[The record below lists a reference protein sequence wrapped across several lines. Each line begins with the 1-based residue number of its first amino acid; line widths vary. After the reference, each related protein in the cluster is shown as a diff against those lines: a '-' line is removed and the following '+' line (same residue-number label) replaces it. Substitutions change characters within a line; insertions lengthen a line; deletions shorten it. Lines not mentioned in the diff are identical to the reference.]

1 MANPT
6 NKTKDSFV
14 PKEVDIKTVNVFFD
28 GTKNNMFN
36 TDVYDE
42 NEHSDTSSYANA
54 YSNIAHLFSY
64 RNENNGQFWVYIE
77 GIGTRRGDTN
87 DEVAGYA
94 TGVGVTGVAQ
104 RAEQAFGAIEAAV
117 VNKPSI
123 IHINVFGFSRGAATA
138 RHFVHLAK
146 SNPSLFRRW
155 KLRSNQIKFKFVGL
169 FDTVSS
175 VGANFNNDVEEL
187 KLDFRDL
194 STTDKAFTKVFH
206 IIAADEYRLNF
217 SVTNINSAIRSGFG
231 YEVTIN
237 GAHADVGGAY
247 NNLTSERY
255 STLSNQE
262 KNWLVDKN
270 FYTSNKDE
278 LNSQSMGRGQF
289 NHIFTRTGIKNDIHK
304 VSLQMM
310 ARMSIKYG
318 KLEFSTGEKGL
329 SNYYNEVTGAVK
341 TLMTNL
347 PSDVINAD
355 PWKNGAKR
363 GRRITK
369 TLPENAATK
378 ALRHNYIHWSAQNA
392 IGFEVRLKSGI
403 PFRQIING

>member
-1 MANPT
+1 MADKT
-6 NKTKDSFV
+6 NTTKESFV

-54 YSNIAHLFSY
+54 YSNIAWMF
-64 RNENNGQFWVYIE
+64 RRGNIDNGQFWVYIE
-77 GIGTRRGDTN
+77 GIGTRKGDTN

-104 RAEQAFGAIEAAV
+104 RAEQAFGAIETAV
-117 VNKPSI
+117 GNAPSLL
-123 IHINVFGFSRGAATA
+123 HINVFGFSRGAATA

-146 SNPSLFRRW
+146 SSARPFPNWQLSRTKIL
-155 KLRSNQIKFKFVGL
+155 FKFVGI

-175 VGANFNNDVEEL
+175 VGANFNDDVEEL

-194 STTDKAFTKVFH
+194 SATDKAFTKVFH

-217 SVTNINSAIRSGFG
+217 SVTNINSAVGSGFG
-231 YEVTIN
+231 YEVTMN

-247 NNLTSERY
+247 HNNTSERY

-270 FYTSNKDE
+270 FFTENKDE
-278 LNSQSMGRGQF
+278 LNSMSRGRGQF

-318 KLEFSTGEKGL
+318 KLSFLTGSRGL
-329 SNYYNEVTGAVK
+329 ARYYNATTGDVK
-341 TLMTNL
+341 KLMTNL
-347 PSDVINAD
+347 PNEVINAD

-378 ALRHNYIHWSAQNA
+378 ALRHNYIHWSVQNA
-392 IGFEVRLKSGI
+392 IGFEVRFKSGI
-403 PFRQIING
+403 PWRQPIDG

>member
-1 MANPT
+1 MTDKT
-6 NKTKDSFV
+6 NTIEGSFV

-54 YSNIAHLFSY
+54 YSNIAWMF
-64 RNENNGQFWVYIE
+64 RRGNIDNGQFWVYVE

-104 RAEQAFGAIEAAV
+104 RAEQAFGAIETAV
-117 VNKPSI
+117 GNAPSLL
-123 IHINVFGFSRGAATA
+123 HINVFGFSRGAATA

-146 SNPSLFRRW
+146 SSARPFPNWQLSRTKIL
-155 KLRSNQIKFKFVGL
+155 FKFVGI

-175 VGANFNNDVEEL
+175 VGANFNDDVEEL

-194 STTDKAFTKVFH
+194 SATDKAFTKVFH
-206 IIAADEYRLNF
+206 IIAGDEYRLNF
-217 SVTNINSAIRSGFG
+217 SVTNINSAIGSGFG
-231 YEVTIN
+231 YEVTMN

-247 NNLTSERY
+247 HNNTSERY
-255 STLSNQE
+255 STLSNKE

-270 FYTSNKDE
+270 FYTENKDE
-278 LNSQSMGRGQF
+278 LNSMSRGRGQF
-289 NHIFTRTGIKNDIHK
+289 THIFTRTGIKNDIHK

-318 KLEFSTGEKGL
+318 KLSFLTGSRGL
-329 SNYYNEVTGAVK
+329 ARYYNATTGDVK
-341 TLMTNL
+341 KLMTNL
-347 PSDVINAD
+347 PNEVMTAD
-355 PWKNGAKR
+355 PWKNGAKK

-378 ALRHNYIHWSAQNA
+378 ALRHNYIHWSVQNA
-392 IGFEVRLKSGI
+392 IGFEVRYKSGI